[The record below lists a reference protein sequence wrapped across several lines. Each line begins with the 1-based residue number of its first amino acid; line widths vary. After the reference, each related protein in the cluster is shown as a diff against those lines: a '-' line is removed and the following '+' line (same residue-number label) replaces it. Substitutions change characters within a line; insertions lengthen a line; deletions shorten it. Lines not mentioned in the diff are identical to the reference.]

1 MWKLV
6 EEPWFFV
13 AMIQDRLL
21 LICSENKFL
30 IHIKQELS
38 RFPIYFTSQ
47 ITTVDY
53 PASRE
58 TIKITAFLLLS
69 AMADILTLPLVI

>member
-1 MWKLV
+1 M
-6 EEPWFFV
+6 

-21 LICSENKFL
+21 LICSENTFL

-47 ITTVDY
+47 ITMVDY

-58 TIKITAFLLLS
+58 TIKIITFLLLS
-69 AMADILTLPLVI
+69 VMADILTLPLVI